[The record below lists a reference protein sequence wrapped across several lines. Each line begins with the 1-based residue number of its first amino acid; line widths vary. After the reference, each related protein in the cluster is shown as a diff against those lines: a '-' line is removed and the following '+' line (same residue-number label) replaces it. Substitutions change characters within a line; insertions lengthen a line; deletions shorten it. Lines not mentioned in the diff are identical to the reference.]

1 MMAQF
6 PEEVQLTDRKE
17 REQVGKQI
25 NEGFARVEKQEMP
38 GGVAD
43 IPTQPVAPKLSE
55 DDIRRLVGEGNFQSA
70 KEGGQ
75 HNSINS

>member
-1 MMAQF
+1 MAEF
-6 PEEVQLTDRKE
+6 PEKVQLTDRRE
-17 REQVGKQI
+17 REQIGRQV
-25 NEGFARVEKQEMP
+25 NEGFARVEKQEVP
-38 GGVAD
+38 GGKTD
-43 IPTQPVAPKLSE
+43 IPTQPIAPKLSE